1 MKTMKSI
8 IIENVK
14 SNQSNAKVWR
24 VSIPKRR
31 IPTGYC
37 KNAASALKYAFLLK
51 AKTGLPISDSCMQR
65 VMFEIAKRK
74 SGN

>member
-1 MKTMKSI
+1 MKTFKSI

-31 IPTGYC
+31 IPTDYC
-37 KNAASALKYAFLLK
+37 KNTASALKYAFLLK
-51 AKTGLPISDSCMQR
+51 AKTGSPISDSCMQR
-65 VMFEIAKRK
+65 VMFEIAKKK

>member
-14 SNQSNAKVWR
+14 SNQSNAMVWR

-31 IPTGYC
+31 KPTGFC
-37 KNAASALKYAFLLK
+37 KNAVSAMKYAFLLK
-51 AKTGLPISDSCMQR
+51 AKTGLPISDSCLQR
-65 VMFEIAKRK
+65 VMFEISKKK
-74 SGN
+74 SGD